1 MLKQTIKETG
11 KYQLLL
17 KFRCIAFIQKN
28 TCLTNSEITKCEP
41 NRQSP
46 VTTLR

>member
-17 KFRCIAFIQKN
+17 NFRCIAFIQKN